1 MSMSMSMI
9 MCAVR
14 KVYVIFPQSDAARA
28 RLLSNR
34 QRLFMGGVGHVRR
47 VAPVRLLSPLCPRPP
62 AAFRRRVDAAAASA
76 EGGAAAS
83 AAHRA
88 GHRSAAAVAE
98 AMAGSLP
105 RALPSQAP
113 AVGGVRLSCRLHDVR
128 PSPPHLRRLPLHGR
142 NARHVVPRA
151 SHPAFC
157 AAQGARRTLAHTPA
171 LGWTAAVSVPCSLL
185 SSSVRTLA
193 LPLVPLARVL
203 AAGLVSRLCAA
214 LLAHPRS
221 ICDSLR
227 SAAGSARGQLRRL
240 PSYPRRA
247 ASSCYRRA
255 ARAATE
261 LRRRCVSAITENA
274 AGAVRPVARLLLR
287 LSSHQIEHAASS
299 LPNGTGIVERRGC
312 SGHNDGL
319 VDTAGQRGVDVPLS
333 GRRAA
338 SQHSLAANAHST
350 EDLVSMERARS
361 QSARAARPGGAAVSA
376 PERGKWWTLSMH
388 NADHC
393 LGTSLVA
400 DDSTKMFIDVFSIL
414 RTLPA
419 SSPCTSPYA

>member
-1 MSMSMSMI
+1 VTTDSVS
-9 MCAVR
+9 
-14 KVYVIFPQSDAARA
+14 P
-28 RLLSNR
+28 
-34 QRLFMGGVGHVRR
+34 
-47 VAPVRLLSPLCPRPP
+47 LSP
-62 AAFRRRVDAAAASA
+62 AAAA
-76 EGGAAAS
+76 
-83 AAHRA
+83 
-88 GHRSAAAVAE
+88 RSFQ
-98 AMAGSLP
+98 
-105 RALPSQAP
+105 R
-113 AVGGVRLSCRLHDVR
+113 
-128 PSPPHLRRLPLHGR
+128 
-142 NARHVVPRA
+142 
-151 SHPAFC
+151 
-157 AAQGARRTLAHTPA
+157 GARRTLAHTPA

-261 LRRRCVSAITENA
+261 LWRRCVSAITENA